1 MAGSYTPPYTITD
14 DIINLISVISNLLG
28 KLTAEGTLAKKPH
41 LRKANRIQSIHSSL
55 AIENNT
61 LTLSQV
67 TDIIN
72 GKAVLGPYNEIL
84 EVKNAGRAY
93 DLLETFNPYSEADLL
108 KAHEVLMTGLTKE
121 AGMFRSCGVGVF
133 SGETCI
139 HLAPPAQ
146 FVSGHIH
153 DLLQWAKETTVHPLI
168 KSSVFHFE
176 LEFIHPFTDGNGRIG
191 RLWQT
196 LILSE
201 WDKAFIWIPV
211 ETLIL
216 GRQEAYYEALAQ
228 AGKTGDSTV
237 FIEFM
242 LEMLR
247 QALVTPQNEMLPD
260 TINDTLNDT
269 LNDTEQLI
277 LKLIEENPKITIQEL
292 MEKTGKSR
300 PTIIRGID
308 VLKES
313 GFLIREGAKKNG
325 RWKVQYTLSH
335 ASQ

>member
-1 MAGSYTPPYTITD
+1 MPAQTPPYTITD
-14 DIINLISVISNLLG
+14 TIINKISSISRLLG
-28 KLTAEGTLAKKPH
+28 KLTAENTLNKKPY

-72 GKAVLGPYNEIL
+72 GKAVIGPYNEIL
-84 EVKNAGRAY
+84 EVKNAGKAY
-93 DLLETFNPYSEADLL
+93 DLLETLNPYNEADLL
-108 KAHEVLMTGLTKE
+108 TAHKTLMDGLTPN
-121 AGMFRSCGVGVF
+121 AGEFRACGVGVF

-146 FVSGHIH
+146 FVPSQIQN
-153 DLLQWAKETTVHPLI
+153 LLNWAKETPVHPLI

-196 LILSE
+196 LLLSE
-201 WDKAFIWIPV
+201 WDKTFAWIPI

-216 GRQEAYYEALAQ
+216 GKQNEYYEALSIS
-228 AGKTGDSTV
+228 GKSGTSTP

-242 LEMLR
+242 LETIDE
-247 QALVTPQNEMLPD
+247 ALLSKQNNSQDDTINDIIND
-260 TINDTLNDT
+260 TINDTENTILH
-269 LNDTEQLI
+269 LI
-277 LKLIEENPKITIQEL
+277 QKNPKITITEL
-292 MEKTGKSR
+292 CDKTGKSR
-300 PTIIRGID
+300 PTVTRAISS
-308 VLKES
+308 LKKQN
-313 GFLIREGAKKNG
+313 LIERIGANKNG
-325 RWKVQYTLSH
+325 HWEILR
-335 ASQ
+335 